1 MDDLLHSLNIKIQN
15 GERRAKRYME
25 SPDIASRHFYQ
36 TQIPTRQKTQSH
48 RLRVLPSI
56 ANSNPFAKL
65 NAIKLQKMKHIEEMS
80 RLAAECNSPISSV
93 FKEKKIMIVIL
104 EFLRNMFKDLESM
117 QTIIKF
123 IDKFIFVSIDEAS
136 MIIES
141 IMKHF
146 DLKNSSSLT
155 YKEMFS
161 SIENILVANN
171 NEIAQL
177 KDDNHLLFQ
186 KHEEEMK
193 EKERINKYLLKKVST
208 KEEVDARKKID
219 GQIKKERFDLI
230 RECLG
235 AKLLLSEFQKRN
247 AFLIQDNAV
256 LKRSEEDK
264 VNTIN
269 FLTVQ
274 KEYSA
279 QVLRENSLLIESLK
293 SSQVYHDSSQ
303 IYHDSSHQSKD
314 SELLKKIDKRLKELL
329 LLSERSLLRFKSG
342 QDADRS
348 IEEARFGFQ
357 GVRADSRPK
366 GYDLISKDAK
376 LVYQNSPFSGITP
389 RRSRKKTRV
398 DESSKSLFRKRQDL
412 EAQISTALTE
422 PDQLDLVD
430 SDEIVDPGI
439 FFDEFP
445 GKFAQKSIGSD
456 NTWTVTMI
464 FKAFMLGL
472 SELQAMIQ

>member
-25 SPDIASRHFYQ
+25 SPDIGSRHFYQ
-36 TQIPTRQKTQSH
+36 TQVPTRQKTQSH

-80 RLAAECNSPISSV
+80 RLAAECNGPISSV

-161 SIENILVANN
+161 SIESILVANN

-177 KDDNHLLFQ
+177 KDDNHLLFR

-193 EKERINKYLLKKVST
+193 ENERINKYLLKKVST
-208 KEEVDARKKID
+208 KEEVDARKKVD
-219 GQIKKERFDLI
+219 TQIKKERFELI

-235 AKLLLSEFQKRN
+235 AKLLLSELQKRN

-279 QVLRENSLLIESLK
+279 QMLRENSHLIESLR
-293 SSQVYHDSSQ
+293 SSQVYHDSS
-303 IYHDSSHQSKD
+303 HQAKD
-314 SELLKKIDKRLKELL
+314 SELLKKLDKRLKELL

-342 QDADRS
+342 QDADKS
-348 IEEARFGFQ
+348 IDEARFGFQ
-357 GVRADSRPK
+357 GVRVDSRPK

-376 LVYQNSPFSGITP
+376 LVYQNPPFSGITP

-422 PDQLDLVD
+422 PEQLDLAD
-430 SDEIVDPGI
+430 ADDIADPEI

-456 NTWTVTMI
+456 NAGTVTMI